1 MNNDFCQKFIFEDAD
16 VRGELVRLNSSF
28 QEVIS
33 KASYP
38 PPVKNLLG
46 ELMCASVLLS
56 ATLKF
61 DGSLTIHARSKGAIP
76 LLMAECRSHQLVRAT
91 AHIDEKSLQS
101 PELINNHD
109 LQALLQD
116 GKLAIHIQ
124 PKEGQQY
131 QGIIPLE
138 HNSLSAC
145 LEDYFARSEQLPTK
159 LIFASEGD
167 YTSGL
172 LIQSL
177 PARADAPPEK
187 QESRWDHLTQLIQNA
202 HSSEVLALPIE
213 RLLARTFPSESL
225 RIFDKKSVSFDCTC
239 TRERTLSALS
249 TMDREELKS
258 LLEKKSV
265 IVVDCQFCSTRYKFA
280 NTDISHLVS
289 EQAHEPPNRP
299 H

>member
-1 MNNDFCQKFIFEDAD
+1 MNNDFCQKFIFEDAN
-16 VRGELVRLNSSF
+16 VRGELVRLNNSY

-38 PPVKNLLG
+38 PPVKKLLG

-61 DGSLTIHARSKGAIP
+61 DGSLTIHARSNGAIP
-76 LLMAECRSHQLVRAT
+76 LVMAECRSHQLVRAT
-91 AHIDEKSLQS
+91 AHMNEKSLQS

-116 GKLAIHIQ
+116 GKLAVHIQ
-124 PKEGQQY
+124 PKDGQQY
-131 QGIIPLE
+131 QGVIPLE

-145 LEDYFARSEQLPTK
+145 LEDYFSRSEQLPTK
-159 LIFASEGD
+159 LIFSSEGD

-177 PARADAPPEK
+177 PTPADEEPMR
-187 QESRWDHLTQLIQNA
+187 QQSRWDHLTQLIQNA
-202 HSSEVLALPIE
+202 HPSEVLALPTE
-213 RLLARTFPSESL
+213 RLLTRTFPSESL
-225 RIFDKKSVSFDCTC
+225 RIFDKKEISFDCTC

-249 TMDREELKS
+249 AMDRSELRS

-289 EQAHEPPNRP
+289 EPAHSSPNGT

>member
-1 MNNDFCQKFIFEDAD
+1 M
-16 VRGELVRLNSSF
+16 RLNTSY

-38 PPVKNLLG
+38 PPVKKLLG

-61 DGSLTIHARSKGAIP
+61 DGSLTIHARSNGAIP

-101 PELINNHD
+101 PELANNHD

-124 PKEGQQY
+124 PKNGKQY
-131 QGIIPLE
+131 QGVIPLE
-138 HNSLSAC
+138 HSSLSAC
-145 LEDYFARSEQLPTK
+145 LEDYFTHSEQSPTK
-159 LIFASEGD
+159 LIFTSEGD

-172 LIQSL
+172 LIQAQHTSQH
-177 PARADAPPEK
+177 AATH
-187 QESRWDHLTQLIQNA
+187 QESGKSQSRWDHLTQLIQNA
-202 HSSEVLALPIE
+202 HPSEILALPIE
-213 RLLARTFPSESL
+213 RLLTRTFPSESM
-225 RIFDKKSVSFDCTC
+225 RIFDKKAISFDCTC

-249 TMDREELKS
+249 AMDRSELKS

-289 EQAHEPPNRP
+289 EQTHDPSNRP